1 MHTSIAELYTP
12 DAIARAPSGRI
23 VDVHF
28 DPAQKKKHVIKKRVA
43 AYCRVSTDSD
53 AQLGSLENQMA
64 AFRHQVSLHED
75 WELVQIYAE
84 MLTTTCTSQQKL
96 DRTSA
101 KTKN

>member
-1 MHTSIAELYTP
+1 MHNLYTQEP
-12 DAIARAPSGRI
+12 GERI
-23 VDVHF
+23 VSVYY
-28 DPAQKKKHVIKKRVA
+28 DPVRRKNAVLKRVA

-64 AFRHQVSLHED
+64 AFRHQVSLHDD

-84 MLTTTCTSQQKL
+84 MLTPSCTSQQKL